1 MAANTVKAGIDALLT
16 LSPSMSGKS
25 FVTAITVAN
34 IVINLAMKVTLG
46 DQLNEEPIAF
56 FTA

>member
-1 MAANTVKAGIDALLT
+1 MPANTVKASIDPLLT

-34 IVINLAMKVTLG
+34 IVMNLAIKETLG
-46 DQLNEEPIAF
+46 DQLKEEPIAF

>member
-46 DQLNEEPIAF
+46 DQLNEEAIAF